1 MDRKAIRKNKR
12 AVTIQNKGERP
23 RPLPLFLP
31 MTAARPL
38 VRPLGGFLGVGSVGV
53 LPRVLKRS

>member
-1 MDRKAIRKNKR
+1 MDKKAIRKNKK

-31 MTAARPL
+31 ITAARPL
-38 VRPLGGFLGVGSVGV
+38 VRPLGGFYGAGSAGI
-53 LPRVLKRS
+53 LPMA

>member
-1 MDRKAIRKNKR
+1 MDKKAIRKNKR

-31 MTAARPL
+31 ITAARPL
-38 VRPLGGFLGVGSVGV
+38 VRPLGGFLGVGSVGYC
-53 LPRVLKRS
+53 LGP

>member
-1 MDRKAIRKNKR
+1 MDKKAIRKNKR

-31 MTAARPL
+31 IAAARPL
-38 VRPLGGFLGVGSVGV
+38 VRPPDGVCDVGSVRGIA
-53 LPRVLKRS
+53 